1 MYPNFEISTLID
13 SNITH
18 DEFVLIDNFLIVG
31 SEKKKK
37 KKEIKNPKV
46 ARTKDGRVIL
56 LSKCDVCDSKRSKF
70 I

>member
-18 DEFVLIDNFLIVG
+18 DEFVLIDNVLIVG

-37 KKEIKNPKV
+37 KESKNPKV

>member
-18 DEFVLIDNFLIVG
+18 DEFVLIDNVLIVG
-31 SEKKKK
+31 SEEKK
-37 KKEIKNPKV
+37 KKESKNPKV

>member
-37 KKEIKNPKV
+37 ESKNPKV

>member
-37 KKEIKNPKV
+37 KEIKNPKV

>member
-31 SEKKKK
+31 SKKKK

>member
-18 DEFVLIDNFLIVG
+18 DEFVLIDNFLIVR

-37 KKEIKNPKV
+37 KESKNPKV

>member
-31 SEKKKK
+31 IEKKKK
-37 KKEIKNPKV
+37 KESKNPKV

>member
-37 KKEIKNPKV
+37 EIKNPKV